1 VQDRDGLTPMTKP
14 RRYLLRMILFLTAV
28 GVVLALLF
36 PGLQRAFF
44 TNVPLNSFILG
55 VFFLGI
61 LNNFRQVLRLS
72 PEVAWIEHFRGERG
86 PTMADAPTPR
96 LLAPMA
102 TMLGERKGRL
112 SLSAPAMRSLL
123 DGIASR
129 LDESRDLSRY
139 MIALLIFLGLLGTFW
154 GLSQTIGSIGD
165 VIRGLTVGV
174 GDLGKVFDNLKQ
186 GLGAPLSGMGTAFSS
201 SLFGL
206 GGSLVLG
213 FLDLQ
218 AAQAQNRF
226 FNDLE
231 EWLSGSTR
239 LSSGALPDDGEHS
252 TPVYVQAL
260 LEQTAESL
268 ESLQRTLARGEEGR
282 IATNTHLLALTE
294 KIGALTD
301 QMRAGQE
308 LMTKLAESQ
317 NELRPVLARLAD
329 GSRSSV
335 GALDD
340 ATRAHIR
347 NLDVY
352 VARLIEEMISGRE
365 EVVRQV
371 RSDIK
376 LLART
381 MAAIAE
387 DTERQSQKT
396 V

>member
-1 VQDRDGLTPMTKP
+1 
-14 RRYLLRMILFLTAV
+14 
-28 GVVLALLF
+28 
-36 PGLQRAFF
+36 
-44 TNVPLNSFILG
+44 
-55 VFFLGI
+55 
-61 LNNFRQVLRLS
+61 
-72 PEVAWIEHFRGERG
+72 
-86 PTMADAPTPR
+86 
-96 LLAPMA
+96 
-102 TMLGERKGRL
+102 
-112 SLSAPAMRSLL
+112 MRSLL

-139 MIALLIFLGLLGTFW
+139 MIGLLIFLGLLGTFW

-174 GDLGKVFDNLKQ
+174 GDLGRVFDNLKE

-239 LSSGALPDDGEHS
+239 LSSGALAGDGEHS

-268 ESLQRTLARGEEGR
+268 EGLQQTLARGEEGR
-282 IATNTHLLALTE
+282 IATNARLLELAE
-294 KIGALTD
+294 QIGTLTD

-308 LMTKLAESQ
+308 LMVKLAENQS
-317 NELRPVLARLAD
+317 ELRPILARLAD
-329 GSRSSV
+329 GTRGTGTV
-335 GALDD
+335 ALDD

-352 VARLIEEMISGRE
+352 AARLIEEMISGRE

-387 DTERQSQKT
+387 DSERQSQKT
-396 V
+396 L

>member
-1 VQDRDGLTPMTKP
+1 MQDRYGITPMTKP

-55 VFFLGI
+55 VFLLGI
-61 LNNFRQVLRLS
+61 AYNFRQVLRLS
-72 PEVAWIEHFRGERG
+72 PEVSWIEHFRGEHP
-86 PTMADAPTPR
+86 PTMTEAPSPR

-102 TMLGERKGRL
+102 AMLGERKGRL
-112 SLSAPAMRSLL
+112 SLSAPTMRSLL

-129 LDESRDLSRY
+129 LDELRDFSRY
-139 MIALLIFLGLLGTFW
+139 MIGLLIFLGLLGTFW
-154 GLSQTIGSIGD
+154 GLSQTIGAIGD

-174 GDLGKVFDNLKQ
+174 GDLGRVFESLKQ
-186 GLGAPLSGMGTAFSS
+186 GLGAPLTGMGTAFSS

-239 LSSGALPDDGEHS
+239 LSSGALPGDGEHP

-268 ESLQRTLARGEEGR
+268 ESLQRILARGEEGR

-308 LMTKLAESQ
+308 LMSKLAESQ
-317 NELRPVLARLAD
+317 SELRPVLARLAD
-329 GSRSSV
+329 GSRGSS

-347 NLDVY
+347 NLDNY
-352 VARLIEEMISGRE
+352 VAQLIEEMISGRE

-387 DTERQSQKT
+387 DPERQPQKT
-396 V
+396 L

>member
-1 VQDRDGLTPMTKP
+1 
-14 RRYLLRMILFLTAV
+14 
-28 GVVLALLF
+28 
-36 PGLQRAFF
+36 
-44 TNVPLNSFILG
+44 
-55 VFFLGI
+55 
-61 LNNFRQVLRLS
+61 
-72 PEVAWIEHFRGERG
+72 
-86 PTMADAPTPR
+86 
-96 LLAPMA
+96 
-102 TMLGERKGRL
+102 
-112 SLSAPAMRSLL
+112 
-123 DGIASR
+123 
-129 LDESRDLSRY
+129 
-139 MIALLIFLGLLGTFW
+139 
-154 GLSQTIGSIGD
+154 
-165 VIRGLTVGV
+165 
-174 GDLGKVFDNLKQ
+174 
-186 GLGAPLSGMGTAFSS
+186 MGTAFSS

-282 IATNTHLLALTE
+282 IATNIHLLALTE

>member
-1 VQDRDGLTPMTKP
+1 MTKP

-55 VFFLGI
+55 VFLLGI
-61 LNNFRQVLRLS
+61 LYNFRQVLRLS
-72 PEVAWIEHFRGERG
+72 PEVSWIEHFRGEH
-86 PTMADAPTPR
+86 PPAVAEAPSPR

-102 TMLGERKGRL
+102 AMLGERKGRL
-112 SLSAPAMRSLL
+112 SLSAPTMRSLL

-129 LDESRDLSRY
+129 LDESRDFSRY
-139 MIALLIFLGLLGTFW
+139 MIGLLIFLGLLGTFW
-154 GLSQTIGSIGD
+154 GLSQTIGAIGD

-174 GDLGKVFDNLKQ
+174 GELGTVFENLKQ
-186 GLGAPLSGMGTAFSS
+186 GLGAPLTGMGTAFSS

-239 LSSGALPDDGEHS
+239 LSSGVLPGDGEHS
-252 TPVYVQAL
+252 APVYVQAL

-268 ESLQRTLARGEEGR
+268 ERLERTLVRGEEGR
-282 IATNTHLLALTE
+282 IATNTHLLALSE

-301 QMRAGQE
+301 QMRDGQE
-308 LMTKLAESQ
+308 LMSKLAESQ
-317 NELRPVLARLAD
+317 HELRPVLARLAD
-329 GSRSSV
+329 GSRGSA

-387 DTERQSQKT
+387 EPERQPQKT
-396 V
+396 L

>member
-1 VQDRDGLTPMTKP
+1 
-14 RRYLLRMILFLTAV
+14 
-28 GVVLALLF
+28 
-36 PGLQRAFF
+36 
-44 TNVPLNSFILG
+44 
-55 VFFLGI
+55 
-61 LNNFRQVLRLS
+61 
-72 PEVAWIEHFRGERG
+72 
-86 PTMADAPTPR
+86 
-96 LLAPMA
+96 
-102 TMLGERKGRL
+102 
-112 SLSAPAMRSLL
+112 
-123 DGIASR
+123 
-129 LDESRDLSRY
+129 
-139 MIALLIFLGLLGTFW
+139 
-154 GLSQTIGSIGD
+154 
-165 VIRGLTVGV
+165 
-174 GDLGKVFDNLKQ
+174 
-186 GLGAPLSGMGTAFSS
+186 MGTAFSS

-239 LSSGALPDDGEHS
+239 LSSGALVGDGEHS

-268 ESLQRTLARGEEGR
+268 EGLQQTLARGEEGR
-282 IATNTHLLALTE
+282 IATNARLLELAE
-294 KIGALTD
+294 QIGTLTD
-301 QMRAGQE
+301 QMRSGQE
-308 LMTKLAESQ
+308 LMAKLVENQS
-317 NELRPVLARLAD
+317 ELRPILARLAD
-329 GSRSSV
+329 GTRGTGAV
-335 GALDD
+335 ALDD

-352 VARLIEEMISGRE
+352 AARLIEEMISGRE

-387 DTERQSQKT
+387 DSERQSQKT
-396 V
+396 L

>member
-1 VQDRDGLTPMTKP
+1 MTRP
-14 RRYLLRMILFLTAV
+14 GRFLVRMVLFLAAVGAVGFLLREGLERAFLT
-28 GVVLALLF
+28 
-36 PGLQRAFF
+36 
-44 TNVPLNSFILG
+44 NVALNSLILG
-55 VFFLGI
+55 VFALGV
-61 LNNFRQVLRLS
+61 LYNFRQVLRLT
-72 PEVAWIEHFRGERG
+72 PEVGWIEHFRGDRPPMEG
-86 PTMADAPTPR
+86 PVRSPR
-96 LLAPMA
+96 LLASMA

-139 MIALLIFLGLLGTFW
+139 MISLLIFLGLLGTFW
-154 GLSQTIGSIGD
+154 GLSQTIGSVGD
-165 VIRGLTVGV
+165 VIGGLSVGG
-174 GDLGKVFDNLKQ
+174 GDTGAVFEALKR

-218 AAQAQNRF
+218 AGQAQNRF
-226 FNDLE
+226 FNELE
-231 EWLSGSTR
+231 DWLSGSTR
-239 LSSGALPDDGEHS
+239 LATGAVPGDGEQS
-252 TPVYVQAL
+252 APVYLQAL

-268 ESLQRTLARGEEGR
+268 ESLQRTLARGEESRTAG
-282 IATNTHLLALTE
+282 NTQLAILAE
-294 KIGALTD
+294 KLGTLTD
-301 QMRAGQE
+301 QMRAEQQ
-308 LMTKLAESQ
+308 LMLKLAENQS
-317 NELRPVLARLAD
+317 ELRPILAKLAEAPRTPPGGGMD
-329 GSRSSV
+329 E
-335 GALDD
+335 

-365 EVVRQV
+365 EVVRQI

-381 MAAIAE
+381 IAAVADE
-387 DTERQSQKT
+387 AERQG
-396 V
+396 